1 MKTFII
7 KTVIGLFAAYILFEV
22 TIGSR
27 LDYFQ
32 NNIQAL
38 KSERTRIDIKD
49 KIKKELKKGIE
60 KENYF
65 TDEERFLISSFIKK
79 IVKELDLENE

>member
-7 KTVIGLFAAYILFEV
+7 KTVIGLFAAYLFFEIS
-22 TIGSR
+22 IGSR

-32 NNIQAL
+32 NTIELL
-38 KSERTRIDIKD
+38 KQEQTRIDIKD
-49 KIKKELKKGIE
+49 KIKKELKKAIE

-65 TDEERFLISSFIKK
+65 TEEEKFLISGFIKK
-79 IVKELDLENE
+79 IQKELNLEDN